1 MSVYIFGN
9 DGVSTYKGKYATM
22 TKGVDIKSGSCGMS
36 GHITN
41 ALMQFLYCLLP
52 AMWRPV
58 QVVRQ
63 YVRSLY
69 RVIRFNPATVCSAL
83 ALVCFSAVGALAQ
96 DGGDRRR
103 PDVKFNA
110 PLPTTHDGVT
120 PFTVNLRFSEEIF
133 ADNPRNPFRA
143 TDIFFDIMGFESLPG
158 GDDRLNYTP
167 VVSGLMLD
175 PNPQNTDKR
184 NWIFTVTP
192 ISDYKGVRNNIRLDF
207 VIRIPQ
213 GVVTDFSGN
222 ENWGTGIP
230 AAPHLSIT
238 YEAPNMAPV
247 ADAGDPQTVVSGA
260 TVTLDGSG
268 STDDDDIPDTGY
280 TWTRTGGTSTL
291 MPTLTLATTA
301 MPTFTADTLAS
312 DDTAVTHIFSLVV
325 TDEDDAESTNTSTVT
340 ITINPPPADTTA
352 PDGKFETGWPK
363 THDGSTPFNMAI
375 DFEEPVVF
383 EAKDISFAEAQTCTN
398 CLPEGSVDF
407 ARDYSPTA
415 SNVMVDPN
423 DNTRW
428 TFTVTPK
435 THTDGISVDFTVSV
449 KRNTFEDLAGN
460 ANKFGISHDK
470 ASMSVII
477 RYVAPPPNVPPIANA
492 GPDQTVN
499 SGAMVTLDGSSS
511 TDTDS
516 VDTTLRYAWTREDGT
531 AGGTAAAVTLT
542 GANTAMPTFTAAA
555 VDDAGPND
563 KTYIFTLTV
572 TDDDDDTH
580 TDTVKITIN
589 SAPIARIES
598 GKTTPSG
605 EPVTLVSTSL
615 DGEDVSGLEYSWTR
629 TGGTGDV
636 SKVTPTTG
644 ETSSTFTITPTDD
657 VATMADAKTHTYT
670 LTVTDAHGAS
680 STSMP
685 VTVTVEEPIADPV
698 VIVAGGTA
706 QTKKQGTSVVLD
718 GTGSTKDRRRSIA
731 TYRWART
738 GGTGSSGITLTGRNT
753 AQLSF
758 TADTLSP
765 GVDEVTHI
773 FTLTVTDDG
782 GDSDTETVTVT
793 VQTGPKANAGVDQT
807 VNSGAMV
814 TLDGS
819 GSNGVTLEYAWT
831 RESGTA
837 GGTAAAVTLTGAD
850 TAMPTFMAAA
860 VDDAS
865 PNDKTYIFTL
875 TVTDEDDDTHTDTVK
890 ITINS
895 APIARIESG
904 KTTPSGEPVTLVST
918 SLDGEDVAGLEYSWT
933 RTGGTGDATKVTPT
947 GETTSML
954 SITPTDDV
962 ATMADAKTH
971 TYTLTVTDAHGATH
985 TSDPV
990 TVTVE
995 EPIADPVVTVAGGT
1009 TQTKSQGTSVVLDGS
1024 GSTKDRRRS
1033 IATYSWART
1042 GGTGS
1047 SGITL
1052 TGGNTAQL
1060 SFTADTL
1067 APGANDVT
1075 HIFTLTVTDDGGDF
1089 GTGSVI
1095 VTVQAG
1101 PKADAGDD
1109 GTVESGEMYTLD
1121 GRRSK
1126 VDRLRTITYAWV
1138 SHPQGASELANC
1150 PAGSPQL
1157 SAVTLTDANTAMPKF
1172 TAETLTPGGVEAV
1185 TYIFQLTVTDTT
1197 TNATDTDSVCVTN
1210 GLPNASPVAEAGSP
1224 QTVDP
1229 GVRVRLTGATATDT
1243 DGNDTIASHVWT
1255 RTGGTANQSVSI
1267 TNATSLTMAEFV
1279 AEPRTLA
1286 PGAADVEHIITLTV
1300 TDDRGAVDT
1309 DTVTI
1314 TVMAPFAATVANAG
1328 VDQMVGSGAMVELDG
1343 MGSTFDYRRPIS
1355 HAWTRTGG
1363 TGGSV
1368 TLSNADMQ
1376 KASFTADT
1384 LMERD
1389 ADVTHIFTLTVTDS
1403 SGVIDTDEV
1412 MVTVNAPNLAPMVTI
1427 TAPDGSP
1434 VKLEIAS
1441 GEAVTLVGSGT
1452 DIDGTIR
1459 SYAWVRTGG
1468 TGQTNLSL
1476 TGMNTAEL
1484 SFMAESLEPG
1494 ELDVT
1499 HIFTLTVTDNDGGT
1513 HSATVTVT
1521 VTPNARPEAH
1531 AGPDQTVTS
1540 GDTVT
1545 LDGSG
1550 STDSGDGS
1558 VTGYTWTRTGGT
1570 GDNTLVLTGATTQRP
1585 TFTADILAPGS
1596 SDVTHIFSLVVTD
1609 NNGAVSLVAD
1619 TVTVTIKAA
1628 TVNIAVSSSE
1638 LVVQEGGSGTYQ
1650 VRLSES
1656 PGGDVTFKATSGNE
1670 DVVRLKTAQL
1680 TFTATNW
1687 NEWQD
1692 VEINTVAES
1701 VKKGDEA
1708 KVVIRHSLEGVAMG
1722 DQPGDVTV
1730 TVRAQEDDPIMAPVG
1745 QFIATRATALINN
1758 QPGLSSFLKLDGPAP
1773 GGNFTFQATD
1783 GRLSMDGGFI
1793 HNGVWGKVSGS
1804 RTNSDSGDT
1813 DSVLGSFG
1821 IHRKYSETFLA
1832 GAMLQ
1837 FALSDHVL
1845 AGQTGTIDSTGWLA
1859 GPYFAARHGSQPLYF
1874 EGRLLYGQS
1883 DSDIRF
1889 IDRGLGVTRT
1899 GSFDSRQVLAQI
1911 RVKGEIAV
1919 PGRGNGDDTGARDAL
1934 QLIPYADIRWIED
1947 SAAAFTTDNGG
1958 IRVPGQTVNVSQLE
1972 LGSNMEIP
1980 IAVRTGSMTLTGG
1993 LGLVYSNTEGDH
2005 IKIDAR
2011 GRGRGEL
2018 GLSYDLEDNLRL
2030 DFDSFYDGIGASDYE
2045 SYGLSLSAEMK
2056 F

>member
-1 MSVYIFGN
+1 
-9 DGVSTYKGKYATM
+9 M

-96 DGGDRRR
+96 DGGDTRR
-103 PDVKFNA
+103 PDVRFHNVPSPA
-110 PLPTTHDGVT
+110 THDGMT
-120 PFTVNLRFSEEIF
+120 PFNVSVRFTEPVFEFTGGQS
-133 ADNPRNPFRA
+133 
-143 TDIFFDIMGFESLPG
+143 DIFFRLIGLPAG
-158 GDDRLNYTP
+158 EDKLNYTP
-167 VVSGLMLD
+167 TVTNFVKTSSS
-175 PNPQNTDKR
+175 NNEEIYT
-184 NWIFTVTP
+184 FTVTP
-192 ISDYKGVRNNIRLDF
+192 VSDYNGVRNNIQLDF
-207 VIRIPQ
+207 EIQIPVAAARDIR
-213 GVVTDFSGN
+213 DNLS
-222 ENWGTGIP
+222 WGTGT
-230 AAPHLSIT
+230 AQNPHLLMR
-238 YEAPNMAPV
+238 YAAPNMAPV

-280 TWTRTGGTSTL
+280 TWTRTGGTSTER
-291 MPTLTLATTA
+291 PSLTSATTA

-312 DDTAVTHIFSLVV
+312 DDTPVTHIFSLVV

-340 ITINPPPADTTA
+340 ITINPPPADTTP
-352 PDGKFETGWPK
+352 PDGNFETGWPK
-363 THDGSTPFNMAI
+363 THDGSTPFTMAI
-375 DFEEPVVF
+375 DFTEPVVF
-383 EAKDISFAEAQTCTN
+383 EAKDISFAEARTCTS
-398 CLPEGSVDF
+398 CLPDGSVDF

-460 ANKFGISHDK
+460 ENGFGINHDK

-477 RYVAPPPNVPPIANA
+477 RYVAPPPNVPPTANA

-499 SGAMVTLDGSSS
+499 SGVMVTLDGSNS
-511 TDTDS
+511 TDSDS
-516 VDTTLRYAWTREDGT
+516 DDTTLEYAWTREDGT

-542 GANTAMPTFTAAA
+542 GANTAMPTFMAAA
-555 VDDAGPND
+555 VDDASPND

-605 EPVTLVSTSL
+605 ESVTLVSTSL
-615 DGEDVSGLEYSWTR
+615 DGEDVAGLEYSWAR
-629 TGGTGDV
+629 TGGTGDIG
-636 SKVTPTTG
+636 KVALNG
-644 ETSSTFTITPTDD
+644 AATSMLRVLPTDD
-657 VATMADAKTHTYT
+657 VATMADAKTHIFT
-670 LTVTDAHGAS
+670 LTVTDAHGATS
-680 STSMP
+680 ISMP
-685 VTVTVEEPIADPV
+685 VTVTVEEPFADPV
-698 VIVAGGTA
+698 VIVAGGTT

-731 TYRWART
+731 TYSWART

-793 VQTGPKANAGVDQT
+793 VQAGPMANAGVDQT

-831 RESGTA
+831 RADGTA

-850 TAMPTFMAAA
+850 TAMPTFTAAA

-933 RTGGTGDATKVTPT
+933 RTGGTGDVSKVTPT
-947 GETTSML
+947 TGETSSTFT
-954 SITPTDDV
+954 ITPTDDV

-971 TYTLTVTDAHGATH
+971 TYTLTVTDAHGASS
-985 TSDPV
+985 TSMPV

-1009 TQTKSQGTSVVLDGS
+1009 TQTKSQGTSVVLDGTS
-1024 GSTKDRRRS
+1024 STKDRRRS

-1126 VDRLRTITYAWV
+1126 VDPLRTLTYAWD

-1157 SAVTLTDANTAMPKF
+1157 SAVALTDANTAMPSF
-1172 TAETLTPGGVEAV
+1172 TAETLTPGSVEAV

-1229 GVRVRLTGATATDT
+1229 GVRVQLKGATATDA

-1255 RTGGTANQSVSI
+1255 RTGGTPNQSVSI
-1267 TNATSLTMAEFV
+1267 TNATSLTMAEFD
-1279 AEPRTLA
+1279 AEPRTLT
-1286 PGAADVEHIITLTV
+1286 PGAADVVHIITLTV
-1300 TDDRGAVDT
+1300 TDNRGAIGT

-1314 TVMAPFAATVANAG
+1314 TVMAPFAAPVANAG
-1328 VDQMVGSGAMVELDG
+1328 ANQTVDSGAMVELDG

-1355 HAWTRTGG
+1355 YAWTRTGG
-1363 TGGSV
+1363 TGGAV

-1403 SGVIDTDEV
+1403 NREIDTDEV

-1468 TGQTNLSL
+1468 TGQTNLPL

-1521 VTPNARPEAH
+1521 VTPNARPEAR

>member
-1 MSVYIFGN
+1 MNSHVEYRFTVRSRCVFKDRGN
-9 DGVSTYKGKYATM
+9 HAMMMRDVKMKT
-22 TKGVDIKSGSCGMS
+22 GSCGMS
-36 GHITN
+36 GDITN
-41 ALMQFLYCLLP
+41 ALMQFLYCLVP
-52 AMWRPV
+52 SMSRPV

-63 YVRSLY
+63 YVRNLY
-69 RVIRFNPATVCSAL
+69 QVIRFNPATVCSAL

-96 DGGDRRR
+96 DGGDTTR
-103 PDVKFNA
+103 PDVRFV
-110 PLPTTHDGVT
+110 TTAGNHDGMT
-120 PFTVNLRFSEEIF
+120 PFDVTVRFTE
-133 ADNPRNPFRA
+133 RVC
-143 TDIFFDIMGFESLPG
+143 GFEARDITFDVAGFQSLPG
-158 GDDRLNYTP
+158 GDDSRNYKPVASTP
-167 VVSGLMLD
+167 VVDS
-175 PNPQNTDKR
+175 TDQR
-184 NWIFTVTP
+184 NYTFTVTP
-192 ISDYKGVRNNIRLDF
+192 VSDHNGVRNNIRLNF
-207 VIRIPQ
+207 TIRIPAQ
-213 GVVTDFSGN
+213 VLTDCRNNDNF
-222 ENWGTGIP
+222 GTGT
-230 AAPHLSIT
+230 ARNPHLVMT
-238 YEAPNMAPV
+238 YEAPNVAPV

-340 ITINPPPADTTA
+340 ITINPPPADTTR
-352 PDGKFETGWPK
+352 PDVRFHNPPSPA
-363 THDGSTPFNMAI
+363 THDGMTPFNVSVR
-375 DFEEPVVF
+375 FTEPVCGFTKTDIRFDPVGF
-383 EAKDISFAEAQTCTN
+383 ESLPGGNDKLNYTPRVVTNFRKDPSDERI
-398 CLPEGSVDF
+398 
-407 ARDYSPTA
+407 Y
-415 SNVMVDPN
+415 
-423 DNTRW
+423 
-428 TFTVTPK
+428 TFTVTPISNYK
-435 THTDGISVDFTVSV
+435 DVQNNIQLNFNIRIPQAVATDCKDNDNWPTPAP
-449 KRNTFEDLAGN
+449 LL
-460 ANKFGISHDK
+460 
-470 ASMSVII
+470 M
-477 RYVAPPPNVPPIANA
+477 RYVAPLPNVPPTANA

-598 GKTTPSG
+598 GKRTPSG
-605 EPVTLVSTSL
+605 ESVTLVSTSL
-615 DGEDVSGLEYSWTR
+615 DGEDVAGLEYSWTR
-629 TGGTGDV
+629 TGGTGDIG
-636 SKVTPTTG
+636 KVALNG
-644 ETSSTFTITPTDD
+644 AATSMLRVLPTDD
-657 VATMADAKTHTYT
+657 VATMANARTHIFT

-738 GGTGSSGITLTGRNT
+738 GGTGSSGITLTGRNM

-850 TAMPTFMAAA
+850 TATPTFTAAA
-860 VDDAS
+860 VDAGAA
-865 PNDKTYIFTL
+865 NDKTYIFTL

-918 SLDGEDVAGLEYSWT
+918 SLDGDDVAELEYSWT
-933 RTGGTGDATKVTPT
+933 RTGGTGDVSKVTPT
-947 GETTSML
+947 TGEISSTFT
-954 SITPTDDV
+954 ITPTDDV

-995 EPIADPVVTVAGGT
+995 EPIADPFAFVDGPHTA
-1009 TQTKSQGTSVVLDGS
+1009 KSGSMVRLDGDL
-1024 GSTKDRRRS
+1024 STVDRRKGPRLFN
-1033 IATYSWART
+1033 WART
-1042 GGTGS
+1042 GGTS
-1047 SGITL
+1047 MEIPDLSGHT
-1052 TGGNTAQL
+1052 TAQP
-1060 SFTADTL
+1060 TVTVETL
-1067 APGANDVT
+1067 DPGVDDVT
-1075 HIFTLTVTDDGGDF
+1075 HIYTLTVTDSDGETATDD
-1089 GTGSVI
+1089 
-1095 VTVQAG
+1095 VTIIVQAG
-1101 PKADAGDD
+1101 PLANAG
-1109 GTVESGEMYTLD
+1109 GNREVFAGRSHELD
-1121 GRRSK
+1121 GSGSRIASGRSLK
-1126 VDRLRTITYAWV
+1126 YAWTQLASHSDCTGMV
-1138 SHPQGASELANC
+1138 SRVATVSGADTD
-1150 PAGSPQL
+1150 
-1157 SAVTLTDANTAMPKF
+1157 TLTF
-1172 TAETLTPGGVEAV
+1172 TAENIGPGDLQ
-1185 TYIFQLTVTDTT
+1185 TFKHLFQLTVTAVNDTT
-1197 TNATDTDSVCVTN
+1197 GAETGETATDIACLTVVP
-1210 GLPNASPVAEAGSP
+1210 PNASPVAEADVDDD
-1224 QTVDP
+1224 TVDP
-1229 GVRVRLTGATATDT
+1229 GQLVTLKGEDSEDD
-1243 DGNDTIASHVWT
+1243 DGSIVKYAWA
-1255 RTGGTANQSVSI
+1255 RTGGTMGASVVLSDK
-1267 TNATSLTMAEFV
+1267 TAKNPTFTA
-1279 AEPRTLA
+1279 
-1286 PGAADVEHIITLTV
+1286 GAVNVGDADVVHEFTLTV
-1300 TDDRGAVDT
+1300 TDNRGAIGT

-1314 TVMAPFAATVANAG
+1314 TVMAPFAAPVANAG

-1355 HAWTRTGG
+1355 YAWTRTGG
-1363 TGGSV
+1363 TGGAV

-1403 SGVIDTDEV
+1403 SGEIDTDEV

-1468 TGQTNLSL
+1468 TGQTNLPL

-1484 SFMAESLEPG
+1484 SFVAESLEPG
-1494 ELDVT
+1494 EFDVT

-1656 PGGDVTFKATSGNE
+1656 P
-1670 DVVRLKTAQL
+1670 R
-1680 TFTATNW
+1680 
-1687 NEWQD
+1687 QD
-1692 VEINTVAES
+1692 VFVMASPDHDDIVLKNRRLAFNAVNWAAWQNVEISAVADS
-1701 VKKGDEA
+1701 DNDNDTR
-1708 KVVIRHSLEGVAMG
+1708 VIRHKLVNANGVTLG
-1722 DQPGDVTV
+1722 ESGVVTV
-1730 TVRAQEDDPIMAPVG
+1730 TVREKDPILPYIG
-1745 QFIATRATALINN
+1745 NFFATRAATLLNN
-1758 QPGLSSFLKLDGPAP
+1758 QPGLTSFLEQDETASDGSGA
-1773 GGNFTFQATD
+1773 FTFSATD
-1783 GRLSMDGGFI
+1783 GHMVFDGGFVR
-1793 HNGVWGKVSGS
+1793 NGVWGEVTGS
-1804 RTNSDSGDT
+1804 YAGNDFGDT
-1813 DSVLGSFG
+1813 RSVLGAFG
-1821 IHRKYSETFLA
+1821 FHRKYSQRFLA
-1832 GAMLQ
+1832 GVMLQ
-1837 FALSDHVL
+1837 FDLARHDLSGN
-1845 AGQTGTIDSTGWLA
+1845 AGTIDGTGWLV
-1859 GPYFAARHGSQPLYF
+1859 GPYFAARHDTQPLYF

-1883 DSDIRF
+1883 DNDIRF
-1889 IDRGLGVTRT
+1889 IDPGIGIGTRS
-1899 GSFDSRQVLAQI
+1899 GSFDTTRYLAQL
-1911 RVKGEIAV
+1911 RVNGEISLSD
-1919 PGRGNGDDTGARDAL
+1919 GNEGSR
-1934 QLIPYADIRWIED
+1934 LIPYADVRWIED
-1947 SAAAFTTDNGG
+1947 RAAAFVTGSTTGFR
-1958 IRVPGQTVNVSQLE
+1958 ISVPGQKVSVSQLE
-1972 LGSNMEIP
+1972 LGSDVEVP
-1980 IAVRTGSMTLTGG
+1980 IAVSDGAMTFTGG
-1993 LGLVYSNTEGDH
+1993 LGVVYSNTEGDFVNSVSRIH
-2005 IKIDAR
+2005 
-2011 GRGRGEL
+2011 GRGEMGFL
-2018 GLSYDLEDNLRL
+2018 YDLDDNVRV
-2030 DFDSFYDGIGASDYE
+2030 DFSSFYDGVGNSRYE
-2045 SYGLSLSAEMK
+2045 GYGLSLSAEMS

>member
-1 MSVYIFGN
+1 MMMRNVKMK
-9 DGVSTYKGKYATM
+9 T
-22 TKGVDIKSGSCGMS
+22 GSCGMS
-36 GHITN
+36 GNITN
-41 ALMQFLYCLLP
+41 ALMQFMYCLLP

-63 YVRSLY
+63 YVRNLC

-96 DGGDRRR
+96 DGGDNTR
-103 PDVKFNA
+103 PDVKFV
-110 PLPTTHDGVT
+110 TTAGNHDGMT
-120 PFTVNLRFSEEIF
+120 PFDVTVRFTE
-133 ADNPRNPFRA
+133 RVC
-143 TDIFFDIMGFESLPG
+143 GFEASDITFDVIGFQSLPG
-158 GDDRLNYTP
+158 GDDSRNYKPVASTP
-167 VVSGLMLD
+167 VVDS
-175 PNPQNTDKR
+175 TDQR
-184 NWIFTVTP
+184 NYTFTVTP
-192 ISDYKGVRNNIRLDF
+192 VSDHNSVRNNIRLNF
-207 VIRIPQ
+207 TIRIPAL
-213 GVVTDFSGN
+213 VLTDCKSNGN
-222 ENWGTGIP
+222 FGTGTSRN
-230 AAPHLSIT
+230 PHLVMT
-238 YEAPNMAPV
+238 YEAPNVAPV
-247 ADAGDPQTVVSGA
+247 ADAGDPQTVVSGS

-268 STDDDDIPDTGY
+268 STDSDSDDRTLEY

-605 EPVTLVSTSL
+605 ESVTLVSTSL
-615 DGEDVSGLEYSWTR
+615 DGEDLSGLEYSWTR

-793 VQTGPKANAGVDQT
+793 VQVGPMANAGVDQT

-850 TAMPTFMAAA
+850 TAMPTFTAAA
-860 VDDAS
+860 VDAGAA
-865 PNDKTYIFTL
+865 NDKTYIFTL

-904 KTTPSGEPVTLVST
+904 KTTPSGKSVTLVST
-918 SLDGEDVAGLEYSWT
+918 SLDGDDVAELEYSWT

-947 GETTSML
+947 GGSETTSML
-954 SITPTDDV
+954 TITPTDDV

-995 EPIADPVVTVAGGT
+995 EPIADPFAFVDGPHTA
-1009 TQTKSQGTSVVLDGS
+1009 KSGSMVRLDGDL
-1024 GSTKDRRRS
+1024 STVDRRKGPRLFN
-1033 IATYSWART
+1033 WART
-1042 GGTGS
+1042 GGTS
-1047 SGITL
+1047 MEIPDLSGHT
-1052 TGGNTAQL
+1052 TAQL
-1060 SFTADTL
+1060 TVTAETL
-1067 APGANDVT
+1067 APGVDDVT
-1075 HIFTLTVTDDGGDF
+1075 HIYTLTVTDSDGETATDDV
-1089 GTGSVI
+1089 TVI
-1095 VTVQAG
+1095 VQAG
-1101 PKADAGDD
+1101 PLANAGGNREVFAGRSHELDGSGSRIGSGRSLKYAWTQLTSHSD
-1109 GTVESGEMYTLD
+1109 CTGTVRRVATVSGADTD
-1121 GRRSK
+1121 
-1126 VDRLRTITYAWV
+1126 
-1138 SHPQGASELANC
+1138 
-1150 PAGSPQL
+1150 
-1157 SAVTLTDANTAMPKF
+1157 TLTF
-1172 TAETLTPGGVEAV
+1172 TAENIGNQPGDLQ
-1185 TYIFQLTVTDTT
+1185 TFKHLFQLTVTAVNDTT
-1197 TNATDTDSVCVTN
+1197 GAETGETATDIACLTVVP
-1210 GLPNASPVAEAGSP
+1210 PNAVPVANAGSP

-1229 GVRVRLTGATATDT
+1229 GVQVRLTGATATDA

-1286 PGAADVEHIITLTV
+1286 AGAADVEHIITLTV
-1300 TDDRGAVDT
+1300 TDNRGAVDT

-1328 VDQMVGSGAMVELDG
+1328 ADQTVDSGEMVELDG

-1412 MVTVNAPNLAPMVTI
+1412 MVTVTAPNLAPMVTI

-1459 SYAWVRTGG
+1459 SYVWVRTGG
-1468 TGQTNLSL
+1468 TGQTNLPL
-1476 TGMNTAEL
+1476 TGTDTAEL
-1484 SFMAESLEPG
+1484 SFVAESLEPG
-1494 ELDVT
+1494 EPDVT

-1513 HSATVTVT
+1513 HAATVTVT

-1531 AGPDQTVTS
+1531 AGPDQMVTS

-1570 GDNTLVLTGATTQRP
+1570 GDDTLVLTGATTIRP

-1619 TVTVTIKAA
+1619 TVMVTIKAP
-1628 TVNIAVSSSE
+1628 TVNVAVSSSE
-1638 LVVQEGGSGTYQ
+1638 IMVQEGGTGIYR

-1656 PGGDVTFKATSGNE
+1656 P
-1670 DVVRLKTAQL
+1670 R
-1680 TFTATNW
+1680 
-1687 NEWQD
+1687 QD
-1692 VEINTVAES
+1692 VFVMASPDHDDIVLKNRRLAFNAVNWAVWQNVEISAVADS
-1701 VKKGDEA
+1701 DNDDDTRI
-1708 KVVIRHSLEGVAMG
+1708 IRHKLVNANGVTLG
-1722 DQPGDVTV
+1722 ESGVVTV
-1730 TVRAQEDDPIMAPVG
+1730 TVREKDPILPYIG
-1745 QFIATRATALINN
+1745 NFFATRAATLLNN
-1758 QPGLSSFLKLDGPAP
+1758 QPGLTSFLEQDETASDGSGA
-1773 GGNFTFQATD
+1773 FTFSATD
-1783 GRLSMDGGFI
+1783 GHMVLDGGFVR
-1793 HNGVWGKVSGS
+1793 NGVWGEVTGS
-1804 RTNSDSGDT
+1804 YAGNDSGNT
-1813 DSVLGSFG
+1813 RSVLGAFG
-1821 IHRKYSETFLA
+1821 FHRKYSQRFLA
-1832 GAMLQ
+1832 GVMLQ
-1837 FALSDHVL
+1837 FDLARHDLSGN
-1845 AGQTGTIDSTGWLA
+1845 AGMIDGTGWLA
-1859 GPYFAARHGSQPLYF
+1859 GPYFAARHDTQPLYF

-1883 DSDIRF
+1883 DNDIRF
-1889 IDRGLGVTRT
+1889 IDPGAGIGTRS
-1899 GSFDSRQVLAQI
+1899 GSFDTTRYLAQL
-1911 RVKGEIAV
+1911 RVNGEISLSD
-1919 PGRGNGDDTGARDAL
+1919 GNDGLR
-1934 QLIPYADIRWIED
+1934 LIPYADARWIED
-1947 SAAAFTTDNGG
+1947 RAAAFVTGSTTGFR
-1958 IRVPGQTVNVSQLE
+1958 ISVPGQKVSVSQLE
-1972 LGSNMEIP
+1972 LGSDVEVP
-1980 IAVRTGSMTLTGG
+1980 IAVSDGAMTFTGG
-1993 LGLVYSNTEGDH
+1993 LGVVYSNTKGDFVDSVSRIH
-2005 IKIDAR
+2005 
-2011 GRGRGEL
+2011 GRGEM
-2018 GLSYDLEDNLRL
+2018 GFSYDLDNNVRV
-2030 DFDSFYDGIGASDYE
+2030 DFSSFYDGIGNSRYE
-2045 SYGLSLSAEMK
+2045 GYGLSLNAEMR